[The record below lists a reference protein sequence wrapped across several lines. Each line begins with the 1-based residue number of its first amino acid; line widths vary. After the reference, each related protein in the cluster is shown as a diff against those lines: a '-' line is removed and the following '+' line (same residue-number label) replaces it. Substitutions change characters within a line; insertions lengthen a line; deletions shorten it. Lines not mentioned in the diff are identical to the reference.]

1 MQPRHTRRGALA
13 LGVGVVGALAGCL
26 GDTSESA
33 DSSASTGS
41 SPTMSPT
48 ASDAAAPPAADR
60 SPHVAYEASRL
71 RDATISGGVT
81 KDGIPSIDEP
91 SFLDASVAALPDG
104 EIVFGVVR
112 GDDVRAYPQRILVH
126 HEIVNDRLDG
136 VPVSVTYCPLT
147 GTVLGF
153 ERGATTFGVSGTLV
167 NSNLV
172 MYDRATDS
180 RWPQVLATAIEG
192 PLEGRALREFEVVWT
207 TWGRWR
213 RRHPGTEVL
222 SEDTGYARN
231 YGIDPYGSYTP
242 TVRGYYNRE
251 STMFDPLATDDRLG
265 TKAVVVGVRTAA
277 GATAVSMDRLRG
289 RGVVDTT
296 VGDDRFAFV
305 HDAALDAGH
314 AYRLPAD
321 ATVESTT
328 DAVRVDGERHAP
340 DALPFER
347 RHAVE
352 AMWFAWAGFYPET
365 TLHA

>member
-1 MQPRHTRRGALA
+1 MNSRHTRRGALA
-13 LGVGVVGALAGCL
+13 LGVGLAGALAGCL
-26 GDTSESA
+26 GGSSGSPESSESSTSSPAPSTTA
-33 DSSASTGS
+33 DSAVG
-41 SPTMSPT
+41 
-48 ASDAAAPPAADR
+48 PPAADR
-60 SPHVAYEASRL
+60 SPYVPYEASRL
-71 RDATISGGVT
+71 RSATVSGGVT
-81 KDGIPSIDEP
+81 KDGIPSVDEP
-91 SFLDASVAALPDG
+91 SFLDASVAALDDG

-153 ERGATTFGVSGTLV
+153 ERGPTTFGVSGTLV

-180 RWPQVLATAIEG
+180 RWPQVLGTAIEG
-192 PLEGRALREFEVVWT
+192 PLAGRALREFEVVWT

-213 RRHPGTEVL
+213 RRHPDTEVL

-277 GATAVSMDRLRG
+277 GATAVSMERLRA
-289 RGVVDTT
+289 RGVVGAR
-296 VGDDRFAFV
+296 VGEDRLAFV
-305 HDAALDAGH
+305 YDAALDAGH
-314 AYRLPAD
+314 AYRIPAD
-321 ATVESTT
+321 ATIESAA
-328 DAVRVDGERHAP
+328 DAVRVDGERYSP

>member
-1 MQPRHTRRGALA
+1 MNSRHTRRGALA
-13 LGVGVVGALAGCL
+13 LGVGLAGALAGCL
-26 GDTSESA
+26 GGSSGSPESSESSTSSPAPSTTA
-33 DSSASTGS
+33 DSAVG
-41 SPTMSPT
+41 
-48 ASDAAAPPAADR
+48 PPAADR
-60 SPHVAYEASRL
+60 SPYVPYEASRL
-71 RDATISGGVT
+71 RSATVSGGVT
-81 KDGIPSIDEP
+81 KDGIPSVDEP
-91 SFLDASVAALPDG
+91 SFLDASVAALDDG

-153 ERGATTFGVSGTLV
+153 ERGPTTFGVSGTLV

-180 RWPQVLATAIEG
+180 RWPQVLGTAIEG
-192 PLEGRALREFEVVWT
+192 PLAGRALREFEVVWT

-213 RRHPGTEVL
+213 RRHPDTEVL

-277 GATAVSMDRLRG
+277 GATAVSMERLRA
-289 RGVVDTT
+289 RGVVGAR
-296 VGDDRFAFV
+296 VGEDRLAFV
-305 HDAALDAGH
+305 YDAALDAGH
-314 AYRLPAD
+314 AYRIPAD
-321 ATVESTT
+321 ATIESAA
-328 DAVRVDGERHAP
+328 DAVRVDGERYSP

-352 AMWFAWAGFYPET
+352 AMWFAWVGFYPET

>member
-1 MQPRHTRRGALA
+1 MDSRHTRRGALA
-13 LGVGVVGALAGCL
+13 LGAGLVGALTGCL
-26 GDTSESA
+26 GG
-33 DSSASTGS
+33 SSGS
-41 SPTMSPT
+41 SPASSTSP
-48 ASDAAAPPAADR
+48 ASSSSDAAAGPPAADR
-60 SPHVAYEASRL
+60 SPYVAYEMARL
-71 RDATISGGVT
+71 RTATVSGGVT
-81 KDGIPSIDEP
+81 KDGIPSVDEP
-91 SFLDASVAALPDG
+91 SFLDASAAALDDG

-153 ERGATTFGVSGTLV
+153 ERGDTTFGVSGTLV

-213 RRHPGTEVL
+213 RRHPDTAVL

-231 YGIDPYGSYTP
+231 YGIDPYGSYVP
-242 TVRGYYNRE
+242 TVRGYYDRE

-265 TKAVVVGVRTAA
+265 PKAVVVGVRTAE
-277 GATAVSMDRLRG
+277 GATAVSMDRLRA
-289 RGVVDTT
+289 RGVVDAT
-296 VGDDRFAFV
+296 VGDDRLAFV
-305 HDAALDAGH
+305 HDATLDAGH
-314 AYRLPAD
+314 AYRVPAD
-321 ATVESTT
+321 ASLESTT

-340 DALPFER
+340 HALPFER
-347 RHAVE
+347 RHAIE